1 MSSTAELDPRD
12 VEVATPPKRRRR
24 RRWIIAILAL
34 LGLVIVLALIK
45 FIQIKTMIDA
55 GKAAV
60 PPPESVTSYEV
71 KPVGWQPLRSAVGT
85 LVAVRGVTLSAEVT
99 GTVRQIDFENGAAVH
114 KGDLLVRLDDSS
126 DQAQLAGA
134 RAEAVLAK
142 QNLERARRL
151 RSSGVNTA
159 SDLQAAEARDAQAR
173 ATVNNLQ
180 AVIAKKVIRAPF
192 DGRVGIRAVE
202 LGQVIAPGTPIVS
215 LQTVSPILVEFQLPQ
230 QALAEI
236 QVGQKVEL
244 TVDVFPGQKWDGKVS
259 VINPQIDPA
268 TRTVRMRATVDNP
281 DGRLKPG
288 MFASVEIQ
296 TGAEV
301 QALIIP
307 QTSVVFAPYGD
318 SVFVIQNAKEGGE
331 KAPLVASQRFIRL
344 GDRRGDF
351 VAVTSGLDQ
360 GETVVSNGAFKL
372 HNGQSVVVN
381 NKDAPTPKLNPQP
394 VDE

>member
-1 MSSTAELDPRD
+1 
-12 VEVATPPKRRRR
+12 
-24 RRWIIAILAL
+24 
-34 LGLVIVLALIK
+34 
-45 FIQIKTMIDA
+45 
-55 GKAAV
+55 
-60 PPPESVTSYEV
+60 
-71 KPVGWQPLRSAVGT
+71 
-85 LVAVRGVTLSAEVT
+85 
-99 GTVRQIDFENGAAVH
+99 
-114 KGDLLVRLDDSS
+114 
-126 DQAQLAGA
+126 
-134 RAEAVLAK
+134 
-142 QNLERARRL
+142 
-151 RSSGVNTA
+151 VNTA

-236 QVGQKVEL
+236 QVGQKVQLE
-244 TVDVFPGQKWDGKVS
+244 VDVFPKEKWGGTVS

-268 TRTVRMRATVDNP
+268 TRTVRMRATVENP

-296 TGAEV
+296 TGAEAK
-301 QALIIP
+301 ALVIP
-307 QTSVVFAPYGD
+307 QTAVVYAPYGD
-318 SVFVIQNAKEGGE
+318 SVFVIQKD
-331 KAPLVASQRFIRL
+331 KANQRFIRL
-344 GDRRGDF
+344 GERRGDF
-351 VAVTSGLDQ
+351 VAVTSGLTL

-381 NKDAPTPKLNPQP
+381 NKIAPTPKLNPQP
-394 VDE
+394 VEE